1 MPLYIR
7 DDAVDELAA
16 KVQAGLGARTKT
28 EAVRV
33 ALQHELLRLHAEK
46 SFEEKIA
53 QALALAD
60 KIGPP
65 STDFDEKAFMDEM
78 WGD

>member
-16 KVQAGLGARTKT
+16 KVQAELGARTKT
-28 EAVRV
+28 EAVRT
-33 ALQHELLRLHAEK
+33 ALEHELQRLHAGK

-53 QALALAD
+53 KALALAD
-60 KIGPP
+60 EIGPP
-65 STDFDEKAFMDEM
+65 NPEFNEKGFMDEM
-78 WGD
+78 WGE

>member
-7 DDAVDELAA
+7 DNDVDRLAA
-16 KVQAGLGARTKT
+16 KVQAELRARTKT
-28 EAVRV
+28 DAVRT
-33 ALQHELLRLHAEK
+33 ALEHELKRLHAGK

-53 QALALAD
+53 EALALAD
-60 KIGPP
+60 QIGPP

-78 WGD
+78 WGE